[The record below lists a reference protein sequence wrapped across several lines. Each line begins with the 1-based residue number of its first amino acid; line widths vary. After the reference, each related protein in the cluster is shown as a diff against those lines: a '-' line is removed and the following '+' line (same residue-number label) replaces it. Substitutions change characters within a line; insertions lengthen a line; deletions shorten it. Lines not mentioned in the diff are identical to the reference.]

1 MLNFYRIKLMDFK
14 EYIKEIDRLYSVGNT
29 TEHSFRGSLQSYL
42 SSLLSGYIVTNEPR
56 RRDCGAP
63 DYVITQNGLPVAF
76 FEAKDI
82 DDGDLDGRRQHKKQ
96 FDRYKASLDGI
107 IFTDYLDF
115 HLYQNGEFV
124 DSVRIAETRGNHIV
138 ELPENRDKFEA
149 MVSHLVTK
157 GRQRITSSSVLARLM
172 AGKAHLLAEVVNK
185 TIVLEGEDSSNEI
198 ATQLR
203 AFRDVLIHDL
213 KAEEFADIYA
223 QTIVYGM
230 FTARLNDSTPEDFSR
245 QEAANLIPKSNPFLR
260 RIFQSIAGYDI
271 DSNIEWIVDDL
282 AAMFSATDAVKI
294 MANYGSNKRHSDP
307 IVHFYEDFLAEY
319 DPKLRKARGV
329 WYTPAPVVKFI
340 VKSVDEILQAEFG
353 LPMGLADSSTIKVKR
368 AIQQSKDKRTADGM
382 KHEEVDVHRVQILD
396 PATGTGTFLAEVIQQ
411 VRDKF
416 DGMEGMWP
424 SYVEKSLIPRIHGFE
439 ILMAS
444 YTIAHLKLSYTLKET
459 GYTGQTNQ
467 RLNVFL
473 TNSLE
478 EATPRAT
485 NLFAKWL
492 SDEADAASLVKTETP
507 VMICLGNP
515 PYAGESSN
523 KNIPWIDNLVEQF
536 KKEPGTSL
544 SIPNTKWLN
553 DDYVKF
559 IRMAENYIEKNKSGI
574 VAFINPHGYLS
585 SPTFRGMRYH
595 LLNMF
600 DSIYILNLHGNGNI
614 QEKTPDGELDE
625 NVFDILQGVC
635 INIFV
640 KNKKQG
646 GSAQVFYADLYGT
659 REYKYEFLSGQ
670 SVSSIETQKL
680 APQAPLYYF
689 KPFDYSLWD
698 EYQKGFPVN
707 TLFKSGGV
715 GICSKRDAIA
725 YRDTKQE
732 IKDIVT
738 DFYNLDEAEI
748 KKKYHIS
755 SESRDQKVS
764 YAKDNV
770 RSFGLSDDNFKRITY
785 RPFDD
790 RWTYFTNKSKGF
802 LAFPVYG
809 VMKHLSSFDNMALV
823 VSKSS
828 RQQSLGYVFI
838 VDNIVDLHILDSVG
852 DSTYIYPLRC
862 YTDDG
867 CTFSNLESEITSKFD
882 QIIGEKTHPEAVLSY
897 VYAVLHSP
905 EFRERYKE
913 YTKDDFPR
921 ISYPKDAE
929 QFHRLAEKGAELRK
943 LHLMEDAGTWKT
955 GISFPVVGE
964 NNENPVESISFS
976 DGKVYINKAQYFGNV
991 SELAWNFYI
1000 GGYQPAQK
1008 WLKDRKGRKLE
1019 WEDIMHYG
1027 RIIYALQETDRL
1039 MKEIDEIGV
1048 V

>member
-1 MLNFYRIKLMDFK
+1 
-14 EYIKEIDRLYSVGNT
+14 
-29 TEHSFRGSLQSYL
+29 
-42 SSLLSGYIVTNEPR
+42 
-56 RRDCGAP
+56 
-63 DYVITQNGLPVAF
+63 
-76 FEAKDI
+76 
-82 DDGDLDGRRQHKKQ
+82 
-96 FDRYKASLDGI
+96 
-107 IFTDYLDF
+107 
-115 HLYQNGEFV
+115 
-124 DSVRIAETRGNHIV
+124 
-138 ELPENRDKFEA
+138 
-149 MVSHLVTK
+149 
-157 GRQRITSSSVLARLM
+157 
-172 AGKAHLLAEVVNK
+172 
-185 TIVLEGEDSSNEI
+185 
-198 ATQLR
+198 
-203 AFRDVLIHDL
+203 
-213 KAEEFADIYA
+213 
-223 QTIVYGM
+223 
-230 FTARLNDSTPEDFSR
+230 
-245 QEAANLIPKSNPFLR
+245 
-260 RIFQSIAGYDI
+260 
-271 DSNIEWIVDDL
+271 
-282 AAMFSATDAVKI
+282 
-294 MANYGSNKRHSDP
+294 
-307 IVHFYEDFLAEY
+307 
-319 DPKLRKARGV
+319 
-329 WYTPAPVVKFI
+329 
-340 VKSVDEILQAEFG
+340 
-353 LPMGLADSSTIKVKR
+353 
-368 AIQQSKDKRTADGM
+368 
-382 KHEEVDVHRVQILD
+382 
-396 PATGTGTFLAEVIQQ
+396 
-411 VRDKF
+411 
-416 DGMEGMWP
+416 
-424 SYVEKSLIPRIHGFE
+424 
-439 ILMAS
+439 
-444 YTIAHLKLSYTLKET
+444 
-459 GYTGQTNQ
+459 
-467 RLNVFL
+467 
-473 TNSLE
+473 
-478 EATPRAT
+478 
-485 NLFAKWL
+485 
-492 SDEADAASLVKTETP
+492 
-507 VMICLGNP
+507 
-515 PYAGESSN
+515 
-523 KNIPWIDNLVEQF
+523 
-536 KKEPGTSL
+536 
-544 SIPNTKWLN
+544 
-553 DDYVKF
+553 
-559 IRMAENYIEKNKSGI
+559 
-574 VAFINPHGYLS
+574 
-585 SPTFRGMRYH
+585 
-595 LLNMF
+595 MF

-640 KNKKQG
+640 KNKNHG